1 MKNLLGQDQTAEIT
15 SSDSDFSEEDE
26 YDYSLQDEEVLVPK
40 VKPWDV
46 FEVSDSFIIFCNG
59 FKSYF
64 KIYHRSNLL
73 RWILDLQL
81 LWFGSNVLKS

>member
-46 FEVSDSFIIFCNG
+46 FEVSDSLIIFVMVS
-59 FKSYF
+59 KV
-64 KIYHRSNLL
+64 
-73 RWILDLQL
+73 ILKYIIGQT
-81 LWFGSNVLKS
+81 S

>member
-46 FEVSDSFIIFCNG
+46 FEVSDSLIIFYKKLS
-59 FKSYF
+59 FF
-64 KIYHRSNLL
+64 
-73 RWILDLQL
+73 
-81 LWFGSNVLKS
+81 LKKYIQ

>member
-40 VKPWDV
+40 VKPCDV
-46 FEVSDSFIIFCNG
+46 FEVSDSLIIICNG

>member
-46 FEVSDSFIIFCNG
+46 FEVSDSLITFVMVSKII
-59 FKSYF
+59 
-64 KIYHRSNLL
+64 
-73 RWILDLQL
+73 
-81 LWFGSNVLKS
+81 LKYIIGQTS

>member
-46 FEVSDSFIIFCNG
+46 FEVSDSLIIIVMVS
-59 FKSYF
+59 KV
-64 KIYHRSNLL
+64 
-73 RWILDLQL
+73 ILKYIIGQT
-81 LWFGSNVLKS
+81 S

>member
-46 FEVSDSFIIFCNG
+46 FEVSDSLIIFVMV
-59 FKSYF
+59 
-64 KIYHRSNLL
+64 
-73 RWILDLQL
+73 
-81 LWFGSNVLKS
+81 SNVILKYIIGQTS

>member
-15 SSDSDFSEEDE
+15 SSDSDFSEDDE

-46 FEVSDSFIIFCNG
+46 FEVSYSLIPFHNKLSFF
-59 FKSYF
+59 
-64 KIYHRSNLL
+64 
-73 RWILDLQL
+73 
-81 LWFGSNVLKS
+81 LKKYIQ

>member
-15 SSDSDFSEEDE
+15 SSDSDFSAEDE

-46 FEVSDSFIIFCNG
+46 FEVSDSLITFVMVSKII
-59 FKSYF
+59 
-64 KIYHRSNLL
+64 
-73 RWILDLQL
+73 
-81 LWFGSNVLKS
+81 LKYIIGQTS